1 MRFGRAAGKV
11 CDVADVNLL
20 HPWLLAGLAGASL
33 PLLIHLIGRKR
44 APSVY
49 FAAFDFLMAV
59 NKRLARRERLRQL
72 LLLLLR
78 TLAIAC
84 LAVAVSRPMP
94 IRPAAAAN
102 ASRRLALVVDTSA
115 SMNYVW
121 HGKTLLEHAK
131 AQGRTLLSHLQP
143 GDAVTMVVAGTDVR
157 AQSQA
162 PTLNHAQ
169 TLAALDHLDSA
180 EGVADLGAAIDKA
193 LAQLGNDGAN
203 ATLVVLSDLAQNSFG
218 QLRPTAMDP
227 PPDIRLVDA
236 AERDTPTALPN
247 VALEQL
253 SVERSPE
260 SAMERRFKVVVHN
273 YGAEAVQGRALE
285 LVVNDA
291 VTQRGYIDV
300 GARGSAEKIL
310 TYSFDAP
317 GVYQARVRLAAAGDG
332 ADGYERDDVM
342 HVLVE
347 VAKGVRVLAVNGEP
361 RTTPFED
368 ELFFAQRALEAV
380 PKGDPSIALTI
391 IAQDELG
398 TGTTDLSNF
407 DVVILANVGAL
418 PDTEVAHL
426 KQFVS
431 AGGGLL
437 FSLGNQIRF
446 EKINTL
452 YGDLLPHPLRD
463 LQLAADPAAGT
474 PAVGIGDIDW
484 DHPIF
489 QGLGKVA
496 EESLRASRT
505 ARYFNLD
512 VGASV
517 KARTLLRF
525 DNGAP
530 ALVEQRRDSH
540 GRVLLLTTTAD
551 VDWTDLPLRAA
562 FPALLQRT
570 VRYLAHA
577 MDTASVAD
585 VREGGTAEV
594 PIPTGAR
601 AIALTSPSGD
611 RQEEP
616 VTQATAGRLRF
627 SDLDEV
633 GIYNTD
639 VKRTD
644 WLREP
649 RLGVAVNPALDES
662 DFMPV
667 RAERVSDALG
677 GGGRS
682 HAVSV
687 TVGTGHQ
694 GDPFELRGFGS
705 YLLLALCLFFISE
718 SLLAARG

>member
-1 MRFGRAAGKV
+1 M
-11 CDVADVNLL
+11 
-20 HPWLLAGLAGASL
+20 
-33 PLLIHLIGRKR
+33 
-44 APSVY
+44 
-49 FAAFDFLMAV
+49 
-59 NKRLARRERLRQL
+59 
-72 LLLLLR
+72 
-78 TLAIAC
+78 
-84 LAVAVSRPMP
+84 
-94 IRPAAAAN
+94 
-102 ASRRLALVVDTSA
+102 
-115 SMNYVW
+115 
-121 HGKTLLEHAK
+121 
-131 AQGRTLLSHLQP
+131 
-143 GDAVTMVVAGTDVR
+143 
-157 AQSQA
+157 
-162 PTLNHAQ
+162 
-169 TLAALDHLDSA
+169 
-180 EGVADLGAAIDKA
+180 
-193 LAQLGNDGAN
+193 
-203 ATLVVLSDLAQNSFG
+203 
-218 QLRPTAMDP
+218 
-227 PPDIRLVDA
+227 
-236 AERDTPTALPN
+236 
-247 VALEQL
+247 
-253 SVERSPE
+253 ERS
-260 SAMERRFKVVVHN
+260 FKIVVHN

-300 GARGSAEKIL
+300 GGRGSAEKIL

-332 ADGYERDDVM
+332 ADGYDRDDVM

-398 TGTTDLSNF
+398 AGTTDLNNF

-418 PDTEVAHL
+418 PDAEVAHL

-446 EKINTL
+446 ERINAL

-474 PAVGIGDIDW
+474 PAVGVGDIDW

-530 ALVEQRRDSH
+530 ALVEQRRDSK

-585 VREGGTAEV
+585 IREGGTAEV

-601 AIALTSPSGD
+601 AVALTSPSGE
-611 RQEEP
+611 RQEEA

-633 GIYNTD
+633 GMYNTD

-644 WLREP
+644 WLRAP
-649 RLGVAVNPALDES
+649 RLGVAVNPSLDES

-667 RAERVSDALG
+667 RAERVSEALG
-677 GGGRS
+677 GGGRG